1 MAEERR
7 QVREGRLERQ
17 GASLCQSARHE
28 LETSPA
34 GRRLTARLLL
44 CKDEWHEEEV
54 DFRQNRQRSK
64 LTYQQEPAGL
74 ELLGAHNGV

>member
-1 MAEERR
+1 MAEERGEKPR
-7 QVREGRLERQ
+7 WWLERQ
-17 GASLCQSARHE
+17 RESLCKSARYE

-44 CKDEWHEEEV
+44 CKDEWHEEET
-54 DFRQNRQRSK
+54 DQREDGQRSK
-64 LTYQQEPAGL
+64 LTYQQEPAGV

>member
-7 QVREGRLERQ
+7 QIRHGRLERQ
-17 GASLCQSARHE
+17 GSGLRESARYE

-44 CKDEWHEEEV
+44 CKDEWNEEEAHISE
-54 DFRQNRQRSK
+54 DRERPK
-64 LTYQQEPAGL
+64 LPD
-74 ELLGAHNGV
+74 

>member
-17 GASLCQSARHE
+17 GSGLRESARYE

-44 CKDEWHEEEV
+44 CKDEWHEEEANLCQ
-54 DFRQNRQRSK
+54 DSQRSRF
-64 LTYQQEPAGL
+64 TDQQEPTGV
-74 ELLGAHNGV
+74 ELLT

>member
-17 GASLCQSARHE
+17 GSGLRESARYE

-44 CKDEWHEEEV
+44 CKDEWHEEEANQ
-54 DFRQNRQRSK
+54 RQDSQRPE
-64 LTYQQEPAGL
+64 LTDQ
-74 ELLGAHNGV
+74 